1 MRRQPVVQVDAFAE
15 RAFVGNPAAVCVLD
29 GETGAELMQQI
40 AMEMNL
46 SETAFLRHRDD
57 GSWDLRWFTPTV
69 EVDLC
74 GHATLASAHVLW
86 HEHGLSDPELV
97 FATRSGVLRAR
108 QQGDAIELN
117 FPAVRGRLE
126 EPPAGLLEALGAP
139 ARTVIRNRMDWLVE
153 LESAEVVR
161 QLAPDMQ
168 QLSTLPARGVIV
180 TAQSDDTDYDFI
192 SRFFGPGSGVP
203 EDPVTG
209 SAHCALAPFWADRL
223 GRTSLR
229 AFQASARGGAMNVV
243 LEGDRVRLLGKAV
256 TVMRG
261 ELVF

>member
-1 MRRQPVVQVDAFAE
+1 MRRQPVIQVDAFAE
-15 RAFVGNPAAVCVLD
+15 RAFLGNPAAVCVLD
-29 GETGAELMQQI
+29 APVSDDLMQQI

-46 SETAFLRHRDD
+46 SETAFLQHRDD

-86 HEHGLSDPELV
+86 HEHGVGDPELA

-108 QQGDAIELN
+108 QQGDTIELN
-117 FPAVRGRLE
+117 FPAIRGQAE
-126 EPPAGLLEALGAP
+126 DPPAGLLQALGAT

-153 LESAEVVR
+153 LESADAVR
-161 QLAPDMQ
+161 DLAPDMH
-168 QLSTLPARGVIV
+168 QLASLSARGVIV
-180 TAQSDDTDYDFI
+180 TAASDDPRFDFI

-223 GRTSLR
+223 GRTSLTGY
-229 AFQASARGGAMNVV
+229 QASARGGVVGVV
-243 LEGDRVRLLGKAV
+243 LEGDRVKLLGKAI

-261 ELVF
+261 ELIL